1 MSDITCLDSD
11 QEMDENQDMDIET
24 SNDTSNDTIED
35 HFQHLLDKAIEY
47 GDCCYITTAIN
58 LYGKIIDKRYVELAN
73 KIYFQLVEEKIED
86 MSI

>member
-11 QEMDENQDMDIET
+11 QEMDIET
-24 SNDTSNDTIED
+24 SNDSIED
-35 HFQHLLDKAIEY
+35 QFQHLLDKAIEY
-47 GDCCYITTAIN
+47 GDCSYITTAIN
-58 LYGKIIDKRYVELAN
+58 LYGKIIDQRYIELAN

>member
-1 MSDITCLDSD
+1 MSDITFLDSD

-24 SNDTSNDTIED
+24 SNDTIED
-35 HFQHLLDKAIEY
+35 YFQHLLDKAIEY
-47 GDCCYITTAIN
+47 GDCSYITTAIN
-58 LYGKIIDKRYVELAN
+58 LYGKIIDQQYIDLAN

>member
-24 SNDTSNDTIED
+24 SNDTNED
-35 HFQHLLDKAIEY
+35 QFQHLLDKAIEY
-47 GDCCYITTAIN
+47 GDCSYITTAIN
-58 LYGKIIDKRYVELAN
+58 QYSKIIDKQYIDLAN